1 MGAAL
6 TRRLPPLS
14 LLLAVAVAACAAGP
28 GPALGESGQTVTPTR
43 AAPEAVDRRVV
54 ELAERDLWPGFDP
67 RTVPLLIHDGERTW
81 LFRHPAPPDGFRPID
96 GAHVM
101 DGRHPTAIANTS
113 AEIGGVQTAIL
124 WERAL
129 ERPVDAVAATAIHEA
144 FHAFQRVQH
153 PGWTANE
160 MDFFIY
166 PLDDAEALALRRLE
180 SEALRRALRAPD
192 AIRAGCWARA
202 MLDLR
207 DRRFRRLAAAA
218 AAYEQGNEL
227 NEGLARYVE
236 WRALDAPPPPDDFDD
251 FPADAVRL
259 RTYAVGAAL
268 GVLLDRLDG
277 DWRQRLA
284 DDSDLSLDRLL
295 AAVLPQPPSD
305 RACALDAAGED
316 RARDAAS
323 NDVARLERQRAQARQ
338 AFFDEPGWRVV
349 LEAAAAPFNLRFD
362 PLNLQ
367 VVGPGEIL
375 HHRIALLQGT
385 AGSVEVSG
393 RPALTTGAGEH
404 PLFHGVASLIVT
416 GLPDRPEIQAEDGLS
431 IRADGL
437 SLKLDNATVEVA
449 DGVVAV
455 RVTAAPR

>member
-1 MGAAL
+1 VTRGTLPVGLGLAL
-6 TRRLPPLS
+6 G
-14 LLLAVAVAACAAGP
+14 LASCAAGP
-28 GPALGESGQTVTPTR
+28 GPAPGEPGPAVTPTR

-67 RTVPLLIHDGERTW
+67 RAVPLLIHDGERTW
-81 LFRHPAPPDGFRPID
+81 LFRHPAPPDGFRPVD
-96 GAHVM
+96 DAHVM
-101 DGRHPTAIANTS
+101 DGRHPAAIANTS
-113 AEIGGVQTAIL
+113 AEIGGVQTAVL

-129 ERPVDAVAATAIHEA
+129 DRPVDAVAATAVHEA
-144 FHAFQRVQH
+144 FHAFQRDHH
-153 PGWTANE
+153 PGWIANE
-160 MDFFIY
+160 VDFFVY
-166 PLDDAEALALRRLE
+166 PMDDAEALALRRLE
-180 SEALRRALRAPD
+180 SEALRRALRASD
-192 AIRAGCWARA
+192 RSAAACWARA
-202 MLDLR
+202 ALDLR
-207 DRRFRRLAAAA
+207 DRRFQRLPAAA
-218 AAYEQGNEL
+218 AAYERGNEL

-236 WRALDAPPPPDDFDD
+236 WRALDAPPSPDGFDD
-251 FPADAVRL
+251 FPVDGVRL

-268 GVLLDRLDG
+268 ASLLDRLDG

-284 DDSDLSLDRLL
+284 SDPDLSLDRLL
-295 AAVLPQPPSD
+295 AAVLPEPPPD
-305 RACALDAAGED
+305 GTCALDAAEHD

-323 NDVARLERQRAQARQ
+323 DDVARLERERTEALRA
-338 AFFDEPGWRVV
+338 FLDEPGWRVV

-416 GLPDRPEIQAEDGLS
+416 GLPDRPEIRTEDGLS

-437 SLKLDNATVEVA
+437 SLRLDGATVEVA
-449 DGVVAV
+449 DGVVTV